1 MKWNGTERNGSET
14 AMPAP
19 EKVGLTGVVDTRAV
33 LVVLDSVDLIA
44 ILADFGS
51 FPFEAAA
58 TAAAAF

>member
-1 MKWNGTERNGSET
+1 
-14 AMPAP
+14 MPAP